1 MLTAYVARGDK
12 LARAEIAHG
21 EPLPAETI
29 WVDVLRP
36 EGGEDARVETL
47 IGAAVPTREEMQE
60 IEASSRLY
68 AENGARYMTATVLYG
83 FDRDLPRLTPV
94 TFILRGKTL
103 VTVRYEEPKPFEMFA
118 ARVVR
123 EGHDGACTADAVFA
137 ELLEAIVDRLAD
149 VLERVSAE
157 IDILSGNIFA
167 HYPGGRAPQ
176 QRRYQEVMRRLG
188 QKGDLLSK
196 ARESLSTLG
205 RLVQFCGT
213 ERVGTGIAAETR
225 EDLRSIG
232 GDVQSLSDHANFLM
246 NKVIFLVD
254 STVGLVS
261 IQQNEII
268 KIFSV
273 VAVIFL
279 PPTLV
284 ASIYGMNYEYI
295 PELQWKYGYLFALG
309 LMLLSA
315 ILPYAFFKWKRWF

>member
-12 LARAEIAHG
+12 LARVEITDGA
-21 EPLPAETI
+21 PLPAETI
-29 WVDVLRP
+29 WVDLLRP
-36 EGGEDARVETL
+36 EGGEDARVEAL

-68 AENGARYMTATVLYG
+68 SENGARYMTATVLYG

-103 VTVRYEEPKPFEMFA
+103 VTVRYEEPKPFEMFS

-157 IDILSGNIFA
+157 IDIVSGNIFSQ
-167 HYPGGRAPQ
+167 YPGGRTSP
-176 QRRYQEVMRRLG
+176 RRYQDVMRRLG

-196 ARESLSTLG
+196 ARESLATLG

-213 ERVGTGIAAETR
+213 ERVGTGLAAETR
-225 EDLRSIG
+225 EQLRSIA
-232 GDVQSLSDHANFLM
+232 GDVQSLSDHSNFLM
-246 NKVIFLVD
+246 NKVIFLLD

>member
-1 MLTAYVARGDK
+1 MLTAYVAQADK
-12 LARAEIAHG
+12 LARIEVG
-21 EPLPAETI
+21 DDGPLPPETV
-29 WVDVLRP
+29 WVDLLRP
-36 EGGEDARVETL
+36 DMREDARVEAL

-83 FDRDLPRLTPV
+83 VDRDLPRLTPV
-94 TFILRGKTL
+94 TFILRVKTL

-118 ARVVR
+118 TRVVK
-123 EGHDGACTADAVFA
+123 ESHDGACTADAVFA
-137 ELLEAIVDRLAD
+137 ELLESIVDRLAD

-167 HYPGGRAPQ
+167 QYPAGRAPQ

-196 ARESLSTLG
+196 GRESLATLG
-205 RLVQFCGT
+205 RLIQFCGT
-213 ERVGTGIAAETR
+213 ERVGTGLAAETR
-225 EDLRSIG
+225 EDLRSIA

-284 ASIYGMNYEYI
+284 ASIYGMNYEAI
-295 PELQWKYGYLFALG
+295 PELQWKYGYFYALA
-309 LMLLSA
+309 MMVLSA